1 MNMKNGNIIP
11 AILMTLLMIAC
22 CSEPTYEITII
33 DIESRALILDGI
45 NVIEFDKQNS
55 IDKDEFVI
63 EIDIIEQ
70 EEIASSEFLNHKD
83 GDTKVSRAAVV
94 PCADQVL
101 IYKNNIKSI
110 KVEVL
115 DVGTDNERIDITN
128 QLVIVGTQTSI
139 SQYISQNPQGIGY
152 FLVQFS
158 DTSNIPGRI
167 EYVIEANLD
176 DGTIINAMNGVI
188 IFN

>member
-1 MNMKNGNIIP
+1 MKWRLKKMNMKNKNVVP
-11 AILMTLLMIAC
+11 TILMTLLMIAC

-33 DIESRALILDGI
+33 DIESRALISDGI

-101 IYKNNIKSI
+101 IYKNNIESI

-115 DVGTDNERIDITN
+115 DVGTGYSFKVLLLEESFRVLKRMFIPLLPYYGNRIK
-128 QLVIVGTQTSI
+128 IVHSHLNST
-139 SQYISQNPQGIGY
+139 
-152 FLVQFS
+152 
-158 DTSNIPGRI
+158 
-167 EYVIEANLD
+167 
-176 DGTIINAMNGVI
+176 
-188 IFN
+188 